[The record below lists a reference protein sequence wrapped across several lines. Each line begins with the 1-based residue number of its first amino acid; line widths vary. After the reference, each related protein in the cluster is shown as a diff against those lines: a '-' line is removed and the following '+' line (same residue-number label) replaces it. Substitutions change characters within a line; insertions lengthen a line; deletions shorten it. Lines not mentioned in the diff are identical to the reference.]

1 MPRVVVSLF
10 TLSLAASV
18 QCTFASSSPICST
31 AFDCQLNGEC
41 SNGVCICDAAWTGP
55 QCGVLDVEQGTVAY
69 GNGAATSPLTSSW
82 GGGPPVAD
90 ANGLYHL
97 FVSEIAAHC
106 GMSTWARMSFAAHTV
121 SSSPV
126 GPFTRL
132 AGEAGIAI
140 GTFVHNTFYVRAGG
154 LHLLYHIGDGQ
165 NNASCNPY
173 WTCSNGTT
181 PGGHGLRP
189 PSPWP
194 AGSCPPSNGGTQVHY
209 STSLAGPWLSFGPV
223 TLGPGGPGGISNP
236 APLVLANGTV
246 YLMGRTKDSVAPPIA
261 AHNIW
266 LFRAPQ
272 WNATY
277 EFVNGTGV
285 DGSVGVGNGI
295 EFTEDPVLW
304 EGRRGFHAMFH
315 SQANVSHGWSMD
327 LLHWGWDHN
336 SACAACIDPD
346 GSVIIDHE
354 RPRVVLDTNGDIDIF
369 FTSSLPQDSG
379 LHGDDH
385 SRLLAFRAKNR

>member
-1 MPRVVVSLF
+1 MPRIVVYLF
-10 TLSLAASV
+10 ALSLAASV
-18 QCTFASSSPICST
+18 QCVFASSCST

-132 AGEAGIAI
+132 AGEAGIVI
-140 GTFVHNTFYVRAGG
+140 GTFVHNTFYARAGG

-194 AGSCPPSNGGTQVHY
+194 AGPCPPSNGGTQVHY
-209 STSLAGPWLSFGPV
+209 STSLSGPWLSFGPV
-223 TLGPGGPGGISNP
+223 TLGPGGPGSISNP
-236 APLVLANGTV
+236 APLVLENGTV

-304 EGRRGFHAMFH
+304 EGRRGFHALFH
-315 SQANVSHGWSMD
+315 SQANVSHGWSTD

-354 RPRVVLDTNGDIDIF
+354 RPRVALDTNGDVDIF
-369 FTSSLPQDSG
+369 FTSSLPQDSS

-385 SRLLAFRAKNR
+385 SRLLAFRAKKRRAV